1 MFLACRTKNSYT
13 FNHSSVTGNGIIASF
28 VRRIFSRAFMPPL
41 KRIFL
46 LALLVSPAVATLQPL
61 YENPKQYALDSV
73 TIDSLNSLAEVYIR
87 TNPDSAQILINEV
100 IALSRQSDHKA
111 GVAQGLFLQ
120 GNYYQ
125 NRGQLELA
133 YRAFY
138 ESLQLSD
145 TLGDLK
151 RQAECYNSM
160 GDIFRRQ
167 RNYKEANRNYN
178 LSYDL
183 SIALKDTILISENI
197 NNYGDV
203 FRDQADHETA
213 IEHYNRALALDLAIG
228 NGYGI
233 TDSYNNLGDV
243 YLYMGNYQ
251 EAIDFYN
258 KALRLAQ
265 SMNNQ
270 LEVADNLN
278 KLGRAYVAIDD
289 LEAGLFYSK
298 LAATVSGRMRLIE
311 ELMEA
316 HLNLTDVYQKLGR
329 YDKALE
335 SHMLYFKFEDSLLDV
350 RSVRQISEL
359 QFIFEREKK
368 DNEIRLKEA
377 ELETQSVQLKWLL
390 TAVILLAILALL
402 LYKNYSTKQRINKRL
417 LEQQEE
423 IRQQTERVEE
433 KNRQLKIINEEKNEI
448 IGMVA
453 HDLRAPINQVMSVV
467 NLMNYEKDGFSND
480 MKAYWEIIDKAAAR
494 MKFMVSEI
502 LDSEALENTTF
513 NLHIEAVD
521 LCEILEEEKEN
532 FRLYADKKQLKL
544 MSETTGVPCQ
554 ALVDRNI
561 YRNIIENLLS
571 NAVKY
576 SPEGKEIRIILSFT
590 EDNVITSVRDQGP
603 GLSEEDMTRVF
614 GKFQKLSAKPTGGEE
629 SLGLGLSLV
638 KKFTEIMNGEVWCE
652 SSKGGGAE
660 FFVSFPKSSV

>member
-1 MFLACRTKNSYT
+1 MLALIMSL
-13 FNHSSVTGNGIIASF
+13 SVTG
-28 VRRIFSRAFMPPL
+28 
-41 KRIFL
+41 
-46 LALLVSPAVATLQPL
+46 LQPGYGKL
-61 YENPKQYALDSV
+61 QQQDAPDSQLR
-73 TIDSLNSLAEVYIR
+73 IDSLNNLAEIYIR
-87 TNPDSAQILINEV
+87 TNPDSAHILIDEAV
-100 IALSRQSDHKA
+100 ALSRQVDHKPGIA
-111 GVAQGLFLQ
+111 HGLFLQ

-145 TLGDLK
+145 TLGDLR
-151 RQAECYNSM
+151 RQAECYNSL

-183 SIALKDTILISENI
+183 SISLKDTILISENI

-203 FRDQADHETA
+203 FRDRADYEAA
-213 IEHYNRALALDLAIG
+213 IEHYNRALALDLAVS

-233 TDSYNNLGDV
+233 TDGYNNLGDV
-243 YLYMGNYQ
+243 YLYMANYQ
-251 EAIDFYN
+251 EAIEFYN
-258 KALRLAQ
+258 RALRLAE
-265 SMNNQ
+265 SMDNQ

-278 KLGRAYVAIDD
+278 KLGKAYAAMND

-335 SHMLYFKFEDSLLDV
+335 SHMLYFEFEDSLLDV

-377 ELETQSVQLKWLL
+377 ELETQSVQLKWSL
-390 TAVILLAILALL
+390 TAVTLLAILALL
-402 LYKNYSTKQRINKRL
+402 LYKNYSTKQRINRKL
-417 LEQQEE
+417 LEHQEE

-433 KNRQLKIINEEKNEI
+433 KNRQLKVINEEKNEI
-448 IGMVA
+448 IGLVA

-467 NLMNYEKDGFSND
+467 NLMNYEKDGFSSD
-480 MKAYWEIIDKAAAR
+480 MKTYLKIVDKATSR

-502 LDSEALENTTF
+502 LDAEALENTTF
-513 NLHIEAVD
+513 NLHLEPVS
-521 LCEILEEEKEN
+521 LCEILEEEKQN
-532 FRLYADKKQLKL
+532 FSFYAEKKRLRLI
-544 MSETTGVPCQ
+544 SETVGTPYP
-554 ALVDRNI
+554 AMVDRNI
-561 YRNIIENLLS
+561 YRNIVENLLS

-576 SPEGKEIRIILSFT
+576 SPEGKEIRIILSFS
-590 EDNVITSVRDQGP
+590 EDKVITSVRDQGP
-603 GLSEEDMTRVF
+603 GLSEEDMSRVF

-638 KKFTEIMNGEVWCE
+638 KRFTEAMHGEVWCE
-652 SSKGGGAE
+652 SSKGKGAE
-660 FFVSFPKSSV
+660 FFVSFKKVISNQTKK